1 MCHPGRVD
9 GSGLIG
15 SPYSALEPIS
25 ASRMMYTSLDACRQW
40 QLPPL
45 IPASHHHNPPPPP
58 RPRAQA
64 YVQHMQMGKDPP
76 PLPPPPSAFMYLSSS
91 VIYHPTNKGV
101 QGRALACKH
110 ARAFVC
116 AQSCVRSRSSS
127 FAFNMQRAGGQRA
140 LLDIRSASS
149 NSKRHQR
156 PPRRHPPCN
165 NEMKSTM
172 KAGNERRLRR
182 RIELGRAR
190 PRHSSQRRKQQQ
202 EAPRTSILQGRARHV
217 HSEHL
222 WRSAPPPAD
231 FTL

>member
-1 MCHPGRVD
+1 MSPWQSGWIRVDWLSLFCIRAHQRLTDDVHILGCLQTVAAPTTHPGFTPPQPPTPTPPTR
-9 GSGLIG
+9 
-15 SPYSALEPIS
+15 
-25 ASRMMYTSLDACRQW
+25 TSVRTAH
-40 QLPPL
+40 
-45 IPASHHHNPPPPP
+45 AN
-58 RPRAQA
+58 
-64 YVQHMQMGKDPP
+64 GKRPP

-182 RIELGRAR
+182 RIEPGRAR